1 MNNDQKQGP
10 VGELRKL
17 PPKVLGRVLE
27 PIPEG
32 KAQQKEGGKQR
43 GEGKALAH
51 GVRLRQR

>member
-32 KAQQKEGGKQR
+32 KAQQQEGGKQR